1 MRKLLMGVL
10 MAATAAT
17 PVLAQDNDGGWRGR
31 AHNGGEQ
38 RAEQRAERAEARE
51 QRAEQPRAERQAE
64 RQQAY
69 QARQA
74 EQVQVQAQQAAQ
86 PQPAQQARSWQGR
99 QGGGSWNRGG
109 NDSGQRQALQ
119 QQFEASR
126 RANEQVRAD
135 MPAHYQ
141 RNAVENER
149 RYEQQ
154 TLRQQ
159 GYRGDRD
166 GRRGNDRGSYRG
178 NNYGGNDGYRSGN
191 RDWNRNWR
199 NDNRYD
205 WQRYRSSNRNLYRY
219 GQYYAPYRNYGYQR
233 LSIGL
238 ILDSLFYSDRYWIS
252 DPWQYRLPPAP
263 YGTRWV
269 RYWDDAL
276 LVDVYTG
283 EVVDVVYDFF
293 Y

>member
-31 AHNGGEQ
+31 GHNGGEQ

-51 QRAEQPRAERQAE
+51 QRAEQQRTEQPRAE

-74 EQVQVQAQQAAQ
+74 EVQQVQVQQQQAAQ
-86 PQPAQQARSWQGR
+86 QTRSWQGR
-99 QGGGSWNRGG
+99 QGGTWSRGG
-109 NDSGQRQALQ
+109 SDAGQREALQ

-126 RANEQVRAD
+126 RANAQVSAD

-141 RNAVENER
+141 RNAAENER

-159 GYRGDRD
+159 GYRGDRTT
-166 GRRGNDRGSYRG
+166 RGTYDRGSYRG
-178 NNYGGNDGYRSGN
+178 DNYGRNDAYRSGS
-191 RDWNRNWR
+191 RDWSRNWR

-205 WQRYRSSNRNLYRY
+205 WQRYRSSNRNLYRF
-219 GQYYAPYRNYGYQR
+219 GQYYSPYRNYGYQR
-233 LSIGL
+233 VGIGL

-276 LVDVYTG
+276 LVDVYSG

-293 Y
+293 W